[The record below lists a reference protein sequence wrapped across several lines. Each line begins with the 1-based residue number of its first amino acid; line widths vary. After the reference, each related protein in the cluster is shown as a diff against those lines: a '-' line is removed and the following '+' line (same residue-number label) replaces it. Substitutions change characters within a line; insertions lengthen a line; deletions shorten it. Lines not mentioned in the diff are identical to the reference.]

1 MRICLPSMTEV
12 QNESSPNIRSHQH
25 DPHQHRNG
33 VIITINCSQL
43 VWIKSMGIWHSRWE
57 VDTRIPRSENLP
69 PAANTLKTR
78 SARCTPSFDCSAANG
93 VITIHGWRR
102 KCQRQRQA

>member
-12 QNESSPNIRSHQH
+12 QNESSPNMRSHQH

-43 VWIKSMGIWHSRWE
+43 VWIKSMGIWHLRWE
-57 VDTRIPRSENLP
+57 ADTLIPRPENLP
-69 PAANTLKTR
+69 PPPFVTR
-78 SARCTPSFDCSAANG
+78 ARRLIP
-93 VITIHGWRR
+93 
-102 KCQRQRQA
+102 